1 MFAIAITLLV
11 LTLEIPGGVD
21 DLGQELRDRA
31 EEFFAYGLSFAVLG
45 KFWITHH
52 SFFGSLARFDARL
65 MALNLLYLAF
75 IALVPFTSD
84 LLGDYSDQ
92 SVAVIIYAL
101 NMAAITG
108 IFAATVRYSLRHELI
123 REWAKPH
130 TRRFA
135 GWTEYTIT
143 VVFLISCP
151 IALAQP
157 PGGDRRLAL
166 DLPLR
171 RPAARRD
178 GGRAAGR
185 ARPRLARGR
194 SRRARR
200 RSGRA
205 PRAGSPAAARPRAG
219 GAPRRR
225 SR

>member
-1 MFAIAITLLV
+1 MNQPGRAGISRYATPSREDAETEFNRVVAFSDGVFAIAITLLV
-11 LTLEIPGGVD
+11 LTLEIPAGVD
-21 DLGQELRDRA
+21 DVGQELRDRA
-31 EEFFAYGLSFAVLG
+31 EEFLAYGLSFAVLG

-92 SVAVIIYAL
+92 TVAVIIYAL

-151 IALAQP
+151 VALLSP
-157 PGGDRRLAL
+157 T
-166 DLPLR
+166 
-171 RPAARRD
+171 AAIVVWLSIFLM
-178 GGRAAGR
+178 GGRLLDVMAVE
-185 ARPRLARGR
+185 PREEPDRD
-194 SRRARR
+194 
-200 RSGRA
+200 
-205 PRAGSPAAARPRAG
+205 
-219 GAPRRR
+219 
-225 SR
+225 

>member
-1 MFAIAITLLV
+1 VNQPGRAGISRYAAPSREDAETEFNRVVAFSDGVFAIAITLLV
-11 LTLEIPGGVD
+11 LTLEIPAGVD

-31 EEFFAYGLSFAVLG
+31 EEFLAYGLSFAVLG

-92 SVAVIIYAL
+92 TVAVIIYAL

-135 GWTEYTIT
+135 GWTEFTIT
-143 VVFLISCP
+143 VVFLSSCP
-151 IALAQP
+151 VALLSP
-157 PGGDRRLAL
+157 T
-166 DLPLR
+166 
-171 RPAARRD
+171 AAIVVWLSIFLM
-178 GGRAAGR
+178 GGRLLDVMAVE
-185 ARPRLARGR
+185 PREEPDRD
-194 SRRARR
+194 
-200 RSGRA
+200 
-205 PRAGSPAAARPRAG
+205 
-219 GAPRRR
+219 
-225 SR
+225 